1 MKLLF
6 AADLHMDPLIWRNLP
21 NVLNDSHDSWKQI
34 VKQAIER
41 KVDAVILGG
50 DVFDRHPPS
59 ETVRC
64 FLEGVWKLKHAQI
77 PILAIQ
83 GQHGRSHKL
92 AWSSLDPYVQDLDAA
107 TFVTVPLNATATE
120 RDFRIAGIDN
130 LPPAQLKERLSALK
144 PEVNVLVVHQMIRGM
159 VPSFGGREIWD
170 MDPDWVPNH
179 VKLVLAG
186 DYHSPVART
195 FKGIKFKY
203 NGSTVTRSIDE
214 PDEKFFHIVD
224 DDFGI
229 EPVKLSTRTIKRYLL
244 MSDTDVE
251 EVGKVLAELPLLP
264 DGAVAY
270 IRHHPRIS
278 NLETCCRAAN
288 PKVNFLFRPMIIRTE
303 MVKNEAAPVAK
314 VSLRGCLDRLL
325 EREKDP
331 FLYDFIVDLLAS
343 ESPAE
348 TVAVHRH
355 RCLEVVNADVPKIKG
370 PELLPAPEPGH

>member
-6 AADLHMDPLIWRNLP
+6 AADLHMDPLIWRDLP
-21 NVLNDSHDSWKQI
+21 NVLNDSHDSWLQI
-34 VKQAIER
+34 VAEALR
-41 KVDAVILGG
+41 RRVDAVILGG

-64 FLEGVWKLKHAQI
+64 FLEGVWMLKEAKI

-92 AWSSLDPYVQDLDAA
+92 AWSSLDPYVEDIHYAVR
-107 TFVTVPLNATATE
+107 TIGKFNIT
-120 RDFRIAGIDN
+120 GIDN
-130 LPPAQLKERLSALK
+130 LPPTQLKECLANLN
-144 PEVNVLVVHQMIRGM
+144 PCVNVLVVHQMIRGM

-186 DYHSPVART
+186 DYHSPVERT
-195 FKGIKFKY
+195 FKGIQFKY

-214 PDEKFFHIVD
+214 PDAKFFHIID
-224 DDFGI
+224 EEFGI
-229 EPVKLSTRTIKRYLL
+229 EPVRLLTRKIARFLL
-244 MSDTDVE
+244 MNEVYTEDE
-251 EVGKVLAELPLLP
+251 ERQMLTELVALP
-264 DGAVAY
+264 NGAVAY
-270 IRHHPRIS
+270 FRHNPRIAK
-278 NLETCCRAAN
+278 LEEMCRAAA
-288 PKVNFLFRPMIIRTE
+288 PHVNFIFKPAIIRTE
-303 MVKNEAAPVAK
+303 LIKNEAAPVTK

-343 ESPAE
+343 ESPTE

-355 RCLEVVNADVPKIKG
+355 RCLEVVNADVQKTQG

>member
-21 NVLNDSHDSWKQI
+21 NVLNDSHESWKQI
-34 VKQAIER
+34 VQEAIDW

-50 DVFDRHPPS
+50 DVFDRQPPS

-64 FLEGVWKLKHAQI
+64 FLEGVWELKAATI

-92 AWSSLDPYVQDLDAA
+92 AWSSLDPYVTDLHHAVR
-107 TFVTVPLNATATE
+107 TIGKFNIT
-120 RDFRIAGIDN
+120 GIDN
-130 LPPAQLKERLSALK
+130 LPPNQLKECLANLN
-144 PEVNVLVVHQMIRGM
+144 PCVNVLVVHQMIKGM

-186 DYHSPVART
+186 DYHSPVARI
-195 FKGIKFKY
+195 FKGIGFKY

-214 PDEKFFHIVD
+214 PDDKFFHIVE
-224 DDFGI
+224 DFNSI
-229 EPVKLSTRTIKRYLL
+229 LPVKLTTRTIKRYLL
-244 MSDTDVE
+244 MAETPSDDERKKLCT
-251 EVGKVLAELPLLP
+251 ELMALP

-270 IRHHPRIS
+270 IRHNPRIPD
-278 NLETCCRAAN
+278 LEMNCRAIA
-288 PKVNFLFRPMIIRTE
+288 PHVNFLFRPMTIQTE
-303 MVKNEAAPVAK
+303 LVKNEAAPVTK

-325 EREKDP
+325 VKEKDP

-343 ESPAE
+343 ESPTE

-355 RCLEVVNADVPKIKG
+355 RCLEVVNADVQKTQS

>member
-21 NVLNDSHDSWKQI
+21 NVLNDSHDSWQQI
-34 VKQAIER
+34 VQQALER
-41 KVDAVILGG
+41 KVTAVILGG
-50 DVFDRHPPS
+50 DVFDRQPPS

-64 FLEGVWKLKHAQI
+64 FLEGVWLLKQADI

-92 AWSSLDPYVQDLDAA
+92 AWSSLDPYVTDIHHAVR
-107 TFVTVPLNATATE
+107 TIGKFNIT
-120 RDFRIAGIDN
+120 GIDN
-130 LPPAQLKERLSALK
+130 LPPTQLKECLTNLN
-144 PEVNVLVVHQMIRGM
+144 PCVNVLVVHQMIKGM

-170 MDPDWVPNH
+170 MDPDWVPSH

-186 DYHSPVART
+186 DYHAPARRT
-195 FKGIKFKY
+195 FRNIVFQY
-203 NGSTVTRSIDE
+203 NGSTVARSIDE
-214 PDEKFFHIVD
+214 PDVKLFHIID

-229 EPVKLSTRTIKRYLL
+229 EAFDLTTRTIKRYLL
-244 MSDTDVE
+244 MSETAAE
-251 EVGKVLAELPLLP
+251 TELGKLCTELAALP

-270 IRHHPRIS
+270 IRHNPRIPD
-278 NLETCCRAAN
+278 LERRCRSAA
-288 PKVNFLFRPMIIRTE
+288 PHVNFLFRPMTIRTE
-303 MVKNEAAPVAK
+303 MVRNEAAPVAK

-343 ESPAE
+343 ESPTEA
-348 TVAVHRH
+348 VAVHRH
-355 RCLEVVNADVPKIKG
+355 RCLEVVNADVPKVKG
-370 PELLPAPEPGH
+370 PEFLPAPEPGH